1 MFKNQRCYH
10 SFCSECVI
18 KQVATKIQDKISIVS
33 CPGLNCKG
41 VLDLESCRSLLPKE
55 LIDKWNDSLCESLFI
70 TVPKFYCPFKDCS
83 AMLLDENEGGGEE
96 EYIRE
101 SECPFCHRLFCA
113 RCHVPWHPGI
123 GCEEYQKLNVDERGR
138 EDLLVRE
145 LANQKKWRRCPKCKF
160 YVEKNEGCLHIT
172 CRPIFNPKMVL
183 EPRAPQSAGLSF
195 VMLVEK
201 NGVLLMVLSSIT
213 KIYSLV
219 ALATRITTIR
229 LVIAFTNDI
238 EECKVT
244 MNLKSDMTDLSMLR
258 DNAASEVLVDMQGD
272 LARAGCFGCIN
283 LFYGEGPKEFDLMCY
298 EVAVTC
304 CYG

>member
-1 MFKNQRCYH
+1 MEQQDIVPYISDDDDDNYAEELQLQQTLMDSLITSNSHSQNAPCLASSSKPVDVGLVYNTEQKRFVTKEESSSSIIICEICAEPKKTEEMFKNQRCYH

-123 GCEEYQKLNVDERGR
+123 GCEEYQNLNVDERGR

-145 LANQKKWRRCPKCKF
+145 LANQKKWKRCPRCRF

-172 CRPIFNPKMVL
+172 CR
-183 EPRAPQSAGLSF
+183 
-195 VMLVEK
+195 
-201 NGVLLMVLSSIT
+201 
-213 KIYSLV
+213 
-219 ALATRITTIR
+219 
-229 LVIAFTNDI
+229 
-238 EECKVT
+238 CKFEFCYACGET
-244 MNLKSDMTDLSMLR
+244 WTSTH
-258 DNAASEVLVDMQGD
+258 G
-272 LARAGCFGCIN
+272 GCQRS
-283 LFYGEGPKEFDLMCY
+283 
-298 EVAVTC
+298 
-304 CYG
+304 